1 MVTYRVFDKK
11 TNKDITDERFW
22 VINSY
27 GTLYYYEWDLIGA
40 ESFAYYIVEEN
51 VSHV

>member
-22 VINSY
+22 VVGHD
-27 GTLYYYEWDLIGA
+27 GTLYYDAYDLVIA
-40 ESFAYYIVEEN
+40 DSFAYYVIDKKD
-51 VSHV
+51 